1 MYQKLIELA
10 RSYGDLAKRASEQGD
25 KKAALIYLQVESS
38 LKEALEPPLQNK
50 IDTPP
55 PEDDLR
61 RFQTDNLR
69 KVSNLVSKDAI
80 TGRTIIRDD
89 NGEIKGM
96 QG

>member
-25 KKAALIYLQVESS
+25 KKAALIYLQVERS
-38 LKEALEPPLQNK
+38 LKEALEPPLQNN
-50 IDTPP
+50 IDTPSD
-55 PEDDLR
+55 ELR
-61 RFQTDNLR
+61 RIQ
-69 KVSNLVSKDAI
+69 NLVSKDAI

-89 NGEIKGM
+89 NGGIKGM